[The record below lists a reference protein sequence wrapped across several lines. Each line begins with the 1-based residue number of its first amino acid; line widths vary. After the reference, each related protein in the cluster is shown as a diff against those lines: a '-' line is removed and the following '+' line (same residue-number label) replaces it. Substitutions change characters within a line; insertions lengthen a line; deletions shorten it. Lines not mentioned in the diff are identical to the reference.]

1 MKTKIFFAVTLI
13 LFLAPTLQACDK
25 HKNENVQPPP
35 THDHGQTAMYY
46 CPMHPNYTSDKP
58 GQCPICG
65 MNLVPME
72 NKKDE
77 TKKSDDGAGVT
88 IPLEKQQLIG
98 VKTTVLKK
106 QDATKEIRTLGRVA
120 FNPELAI
127 AQTEYLEAKKT
138 GDKSLVKASAE
149 RLTLLG
155 MNKESIAGLKEI
167 QKNLYLPSKKSWIYP
182 IVYENEL
189 PLLKT
194 GQTVDIVLKNGAGLK
209 GTVRS
214 IDSVIDPQT
223 RSARLHVEV
232 DNNGLDISPDM
243 YGTATIKIGLG
254 EKLVVP
260 KSAVIST
267 GERNVAFMV
276 HDGTH
281 FMPMDVKLGAELKD
295 DYVVDAGLEE
305 GDTVVISA
313 TFLVDSES
321 KLKSALQG
329 SGHKH

>member
-1 MKTKIFFAVTLI
+1 MKTKIFFTAALI
-13 LFLAPTLQACDK
+13 LFLAPAIQACDK
-25 HKNENVQPPP
+25 HKNETMPIPA
-35 THDHGQTAMYY
+35 HDHGQTAMYY
-46 CPMHPNYTSDKP
+46 CPMHPDYTSDKP

-77 TKKSDDGAGVT
+77 TKKTDESSGVT

-106 QDATKEIRTLGRVA
+106 QNAVKEIRTLGRVA

-138 GDKSLVKASAE
+138 GDKSLVQAAIE
-149 RLTLLG
+149 RLILLG
-155 MNKESIAGLKEI
+155 MNRESIANLKNV

-182 IVYENEL
+182 VVYENEL
-189 PLLKT
+189 PFLKT
-194 GQTVDIVLKNGAGLK
+194 GQEVGIVLKNGAELK

-223 RSARLHVEV
+223 RSARAHVEV
-232 DNNGLDISPDM
+232 DNNGQDISPDM
-243 YGTATIKIGLG
+243 YGTATIHIALG
-254 EKLVVP
+254 EKLIAP

-267 GERNVAFMV
+267 GERNIAFMV

-295 DYVVDAGLEE
+295 DYVIDSGLEE
-305 GDTVVISA
+305 GDTVVTSA

-329 SGHKH
+329 TGHKH